1 MNDLAVTYDAPP
13 TLGRF
18 LGSDAFV
25 RCVMGPVGGGKSS
38 ACVLEILR
46 RAVGQEPG
54 PDGVRRTRFAV
65 VRNHYRELSDT
76 TRKTFE
82 QWIPPHLGKWNE
94 QGFTFTMRFNDV
106 HCEVMFR
113 ALDRPDD
120 VSKLL
125 SLELTGAYFNEFREI
140 ARSIFDLMQARVGR
154 YPSKIQGGPTWF
166 GVWADTNPWHN
177 GHWASRAFKSNPDG
191 FELFRQPSGRSAE
204 AENVENL
211 PAGYYDR
218 LCIGKD
224 EDWVKVYVD
233 GEEANSDLGSIYGKW
248 FDALDQR
255 GAISDFQHGA
265 DGVFTSWDIGGA
277 GAKGDATAIW
287 FWRFNEH
294 RVPDV
299 IDWYEAQGEGLSHY
313 LDLLERKA
321 RENGYQY
328 VKHWLPHDARA
339 KTLQTG
345 MSTLDRCIQEWGAD
359 KVAISPQLS
368 LADGIGAV
376 RWLLERPV
384 RFHSRCAEGVEAL
397 REYRYEWDEANRCF
411 SKVPLHNWASHS
423 ADGMRYLAI
432 VAKATNLIMR
442 KPEPKTGP
450 VAVPLDKSFTLDK
463 LFEENERNRSSGS
476 GRI

>member
-1 MNDLAVTYDAPP
+1 MSDIAVEYNAPP

-25 RCVMGPVGGGKSS
+25 RCVVGPVGSGKSS

-46 RAVGQEPG
+46 RALQQAPG
-54 PDGVRRTRFAV
+54 PDGIRRTRFAII
-65 VRNHYRELSDT
+65 RNTYSQLRDT

-82 QWIPPHLGKWNE
+82 QWIPPQLGKWHE
-94 QGFTFTMRFNDV
+94 QSFTFVMDFNDV

-113 ALDRPDD
+113 ALDRPED
-120 VSKLL
+120 VNKLL

-140 ARSIFDLMQARVGR
+140 ARSIFELMQSRVGR
-154 YPSKIQGGPTWF
+154 FPSRLQGGPTWF
-166 GVWADTNPWHN
+166 GVWCDTNPWHA
-177 GHWASRAFKSNPDG
+177 GHWAHKLFKSKPEG
-191 FELFRQPSGRSAE
+191 FELVHQPGGRAPD

-211 PAGYYDR
+211 PAGYYPR
-218 LCIGKD
+218 LCLGKD
-224 EDWVKVYVD
+224 EAWIKVYVD
-233 GEEANSDLGSIYGKW
+233 GEEADSDLGSIYGRW
-248 FDALDQR
+248 LDALERR
-255 GAISDFQHGA
+255 GGMGDFEHGA

-287 FWRFNEH
+287 FWRFNQH

-313 LDLLERKA
+313 FDVLERKA
-321 RENGYQY
+321 REQGYQY

-345 MSTLDRCIQEWGAD
+345 MSTLDRCAEEWGSE

-368 LADGIGAV
+368 LADGVGAV
-376 RWLLERPV
+376 RWLLEQPV
-384 RFHSRCAEGVEAL
+384 RFHSRCGAGLEAL

-411 SKVPLHNWASHS
+411 SKTPLHNWASHS
-423 ADGMRYLAI
+423 ADGMRYLAL
-432 VAKATNLIMR
+432 VAKATDLMMR
-442 KPEPKTGP
+442 KPEPRHGP
-450 VAVPLDKSFTLDK
+450 IAVPLDKSFTLDR
-463 LFEENERNRSSGS
+463 LFEDNERANRAGG